1 MKDRQMTYKKGEKVV
16 YDDRRLAKVVEAETG
31 NGNVRVAYYD
41 AYSGEQ
47 VRMWVSTLAIR
58 RVK

>member
-1 MKDRQMTYKKGEKVV
+1 MTYKRGEKVI